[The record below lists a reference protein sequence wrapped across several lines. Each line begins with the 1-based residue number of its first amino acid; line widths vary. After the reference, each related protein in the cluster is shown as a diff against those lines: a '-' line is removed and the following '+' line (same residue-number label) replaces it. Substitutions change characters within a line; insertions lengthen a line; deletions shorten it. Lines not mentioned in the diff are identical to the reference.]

1 VRPEKYN
8 SRPEMSTVVEEVQPQ
23 PAIVSSVKRLDAETA
38 FVTPRVVKARLR
50 TLLTMPA
57 ADRDIRL

>member
-1 VRPEKYN
+1 
-8 SRPEMSTVVEEVQPQ
+8 MSTVVEEVQSQ

-38 FVTPRVVKARLR
+38 FATPPVIKSRLG
-50 TLLTMPA
+50 TLLTVPA